1 MNKERSVFSFE
12 ITEEQIQYVKS
23 LVEYS
28 IVNHTV
34 QDIFDKKFQYE
45 YRTTGTMGEV
55 AFADVYQLPRPK
67 RSFGAD
73 DGQDM
78 GKDFILNDKVIDTKS
93 MRRQSEVFYK
103 NYVLNIPSSQ
113 LNKRGSLTDI
123 YCCMSIAN
131 LHGVWRVAIIGFVEK
146 NKLINKQIGTLY
158 PKGTVRTKGNNKTF
172 VFQEDTYEVL
182 FSELTQP
189 LITEEIK
196 QLPGFKKLTIDEN
209 KNS

>member
-1 MNKERSVFSFE
+1 MSKERSAFSFE
-12 ITEEQIQYVKS
+12 VTDEQLKYVKD

-45 YRTTGTMGEV
+45 YRTTGTLGEV
-55 AFADVYQLPRPK
+55 AFADAYKLTRPQ

-78 GKDFILNDKVIDTKS
+78 GKDFILNGKVIDTKS
-93 MRRQSEVFYK
+93 MRRQSETFYG

-113 LNKRGSLTDI
+113 LNKKGSLTDL
-123 YCCMSIAN
+123 YCCMSISSSN
-131 LHGVWRVAIIGFVEK
+131 GSWRVAIIGFVDK
-146 NKLINKQIGTLY
+146 NKILSKQVGVFY
-158 PKGTVRTKGNNKTF
+158 PKGSTRTKADKKTF
-172 VFQEDTYEVL
+172 IFHEDTYEVL
-182 FSELTQP
+182 FSEMTQP

-196 QLPGFKKLTIDEN
+196 QLPGFKKITINEN